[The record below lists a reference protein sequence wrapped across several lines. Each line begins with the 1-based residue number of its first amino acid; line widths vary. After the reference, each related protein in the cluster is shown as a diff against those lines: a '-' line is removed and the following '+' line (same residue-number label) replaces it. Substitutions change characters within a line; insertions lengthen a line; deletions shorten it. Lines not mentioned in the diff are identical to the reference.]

1 MREEAAKKGQDP
13 SVSIDSVELVAAARV
28 GMEMVTYVANIYK
41 YYIAYKLLAVQ
52 QEERDKT
59 RQQMQQKPS
68 F

>member
-1 MREEAAKKGQDP
+1 
-13 SVSIDSVELVAAARV
+13 
-28 GMEMVTYVANIYK
+28 METVTYVANIYI

-59 RQQMQQKPS
+59 RHQLEQKPS